1 MSYMQDDNP
10 YQANFG
16 SDVQTAA
23 LAGEWERTTFIR
35 RTYTHL
41 LGAIGLFVF
50 LETLVFTMVSEA
62 ALANAMGTLMA
73 GRYNWLIVLGAF
85 MAVSWVARGWAQ
97 SSASQSLQYLG
108 LGAYVVAE
116 AAIFVPILYIAQ
128 KFAPGAIPAAGIMTA
143 VVFAGLTAIVFTT
156 RADFSWMGKYLALAG
171 IAALGLIV
179 CGIFFQGFP
188 MGLWFSAAMV
198 VLAAGYIL
206 YDTSNILHHYRTDQ
220 YVAASLALFASVA
233 LLFWYILRIMI
244 ALSSRD

>member
-1 MSYMQDDNP
+1 MNYIQNENP
-10 YQANFG
+10 YEASFG

-23 LAGEWERTTFIR
+23 LADEWTRTTFIR
-35 RTYTHL
+35 RTYAHL
-41 LGAIGLFVF
+41 LGSIGLFVF
-50 LETLVFTMVSEA
+50 LETMIFTMVSQA
-62 ALANAMGTLMA
+62 ALENMMGTMLG
-73 GRYNWLIVLGAF
+73 GRWNWLMVLGAF
-85 MAVSWVARGWAQ
+85 MVVSWIARSWAQ

-116 AAIFVPILYIAQ
+116 AVIFVPLLYIAQ
-128 KFAPGAIPAAGIMTA
+128 RMAPGAIPAAGIMTA
-143 VVFAGLTAIVFTT
+143 VVFTGLTAIIFTT

-179 CGIFFQGFP
+179 CSIFIQGLPLGI
-188 MGLWFSAAMV
+188 WFSGAMV

-244 ALSSRD
+244 SLSSRD

>member
-1 MSYMQDDNP
+1 MNYIQNENP
-10 YQANFG
+10 YEASFG
-16 SDVQTAA
+16 PDVQTAA
-23 LAGEWERTTFIR
+23 LADEWGRTTFIR
-35 RTYTHL
+35 RTYAHL
-41 LGAIGLFVF
+41 LGGIGLFVF
-50 LETLVFTMVSEA
+50 LETMIFTMVSQA
-62 ALANAMGTLMA
+62 ALDNMMGTMLG
-73 GRYNWLIVLGAF
+73 GRWNWLMVLGAF
-85 MAVSWVARGWAQ
+85 MVVSWIARSWAQ

-116 AAIFVPILYIAQ
+116 AVIFVPLLYIAQ
-128 KFAPGAIPAAGIMTA
+128 RMAPGAIPAAGIMTA
-143 VVFAGLTAIVFTT
+143 VVFTGLTAIVFTT

-179 CGIFFQGFP
+179 CGVIFQGLP
-188 MGLWFSAAMV
+188 LGMWFSGAMV

-244 ALSSRD
+244 SLSSRD

>member
-1 MSYMQDDNP
+1 MNHMQDNNP
-10 YQANFG
+10 YQSSFG
-16 SDVQTAA
+16 TDVQTAA
-23 LAGEWERTTFIR
+23 LASEWERTTFIR

-50 LETLVFTMVSEA
+50 LETLIFTMVSQA
-62 ALANAMGTLMA
+62 ALDNAMRTMTA
-73 GRYNWLIVLGAF
+73 GRWSWLIVLGAF
-85 MAVSWVARGWAQ
+85 MVVSWVARSWAE

-108 LGAYVVAE
+108 LGAYVLAQTV
-116 AAIFVPILYIAQ
+116 IFVPLLYIAQ
-128 KFAPGAIPAAGIMTA
+128 KVAPGAIPAAGIMTA
-143 VVFAGLTAIVFTT
+143 VVFTGLTAIVFTT
-156 RADFSWMGKYLALAG
+156 RADFSWMGRYLALAG

-188 MGLWFSAAMV
+188 LGLWFSGAMV

-206 YDTSNILHHYRTDQ
+206 YDTSNILHHYRTEQ

-244 ALSSRD
+244 SLNSRN

>member
-1 MSYMQDDNP
+1 MQDDNP
-10 YQANFG
+10 YQSNFG
-16 SDVQTAA
+16 PNVQTAA
-23 LAGEWERTTFIR
+23 LSDEWERTTFIR

-41 LGAIGLFVF
+41 LGGVGLFVF
-50 LETLVFTMVSEA
+50 LETLIFTMVSEA
-62 ALANAMGTLMA
+62 ALDNLMRTVMG
-73 GRYNWLIVLGAF
+73 GRWNWLIVLGAF
-85 MAVSWVARGWAQ
+85 MLVSWVARSWAE

-116 AAIFVPILYIAQ
+116 AVIFVPLLYIAQ
-128 KFAPGAIPAAGIMTA
+128 RVAPGAIPAAGIMTG
-143 VVFAGLTAIVFTT
+143 VVFTGLTAIVFTT

-179 CGIFFQGFP
+179 CGAFFQGLP
-188 MGLWFSAAMV
+188 LGMWFSGAMV

-233 LLFWYILRIMI
+233 ILFWYVLRIMI
-244 ALSSRD
+244 SLSSRD